1 MLETVKRLSKFTT
14 KFKYAVNITH
24 FGINGFNYRMSF

>member
-1 MLETVKRLSKFTT
+1 MKRLSTFTT
-14 KFKYAVNITH
+14 EFKIAVNITH